1 MTTVPLTRRLLFPI
15 LRRAAGGDIDPE
27 AIWTRADFEARSP
40 NEELLELRL
49 AARARRLQWLVASVS
64 VVVFAACLAVAWW
77 AGPLAMARIAAT
89 GHTRLAL
96 LAPLFAGVV
105 LHGAFIL
112 LVHEATHFNLFRGQ
126 ADRWIGNVA
135 LGTLLL
141 PFFAETYQHTHLVHH
156 RHVNRLHDN
165 NWTRN
170 RHALFRRSRLLYAL
184 YELIP
189 VVNNV
194 DRVGQRIRRRPAQIA
209 AAWLAAAAVLA
220 ASPVSWRY
228 YLVALVGVNMINAMR
243 LWVEHYGHFSGNVSN
258 TYRCPFSFGIGNH
271 EIHHRYPKIPA
282 LVLMAGLWFRRPD
295 VTVFSAPFRV
305 LFTRGWAHFRT
316 QQHDFDGTVL

>member
-1 MTTVPLTRRLLFPI
+1 MTTVPRTRRLVFPI
-15 LRRAAGGDIDPE
+15 LRRLAGSDLDVE
-27 AIWTRADFEARSP
+27 AIWMRADFEGASRDA
-40 NEELLELRL
+40 LLELRL
-49 AARARRLQWLVASVS
+49 AARAKRVQWLVAAMSLLMFGVCVGLTWWVGPRLMS
-64 VVVFAACLAVAWW
+64 VVAT
-77 AGPLAMARIAAT
+77 AGHPRSALVVPLV
-89 GHTRLAL
+89 
-96 LAPLFAGVV
+96 AGVV
-105 LHGAFIL
+105 MHGAFIL

-126 ADRWIGNVA
+126 ADRWIGNAA
-135 LGTLLL
+135 LGALLL

-170 RHALFRRSRLLYAL
+170 RHALFRRSRVLYAL

-209 AAWLAAAAVLA
+209 VAWLAAGAVIA

-228 YLVALVGVNMINAMR
+228 YVLALVGLNTVNAMR

-282 LVLMAGLWFRRPD
+282 LVLMVGLWFRRPD
-295 VTVFSAPFRV
+295 VTVLSAPFRV
-305 LFTRGWAHFRT
+305 LFTPGWAHFRT
-316 QQHDFDGTVL
+316 QQDDFDGTVL

>member
-15 LRRAAGGDIDPE
+15 LRRAAGGDLDAE
-27 AIWTRADFEARSP
+27 AIWTRADFESTSP
-40 NEELLELRL
+40 HESLLELRL
-49 AARARRLQWLVASVS
+49 AARAKRVQWLVAWASLF
-64 VVVFAACLAVAWW
+64 VFAACVLVAWW
-77 AGPLAMARIAAT
+77 VGPRAMARVAAA
-89 GHTRLAL
+89 GHPGLAL
-96 LAPLFAGVV
+96 LAPLLAGVV

-112 LVHEATHFNLFRGQ
+112 LVHEATHFNLFHGPV
-126 ADRWIGNVA
+126 DRWIGNVA

-170 RHALFRRSRLLYAL
+170 RHFLFRRSRLLYAL

-194 DRVGQRIRRRPAQIA
+194 DRVGQRIRRRAPQIV
-209 AAWLAAAAVLA
+209 AAWLAAAAVVA

-228 YLVALVGVNMINAMR
+228 YLLALVGINTINAMR

-271 EIHHRYPKIPA
+271 EMHHRYPKIPA
-282 LVLMAGLWFRRPD
+282 LVLMVGLWFRRPD
-295 VTVFSAPFRV
+295 VTVLSAPFRV
-305 LFTRGWAHFRT
+305 LFTPGWSHFRT
-316 QQHDFDGTVL
+316 QQDDFDGTVL